1 MTQEEINAKTQEKVA
16 QIKSL
21 CAMLKIQVSAE
32 TAITEGGIIRNM
44 VYFLDTEKYDMGI
57 PTPKEMMPRDDGEVG
72 TSDEAPKV
80 I

>member
-1 MTQEEINAKTQEKVA
+1 MTQEEINAKTQEKVN

-57 PTPKEMMPRDDGEVG
+57 PTPEEMMPTPPDEVP
-72 TSDEAPKV
+72 TA
-80 I
+80 

>member
-57 PTPKEMMPRDDGEVG
+57 PTPAEMMP
-72 TSDEAPKV
+72 TPTDEIPTA
-80 I
+80 

>member
-21 CAMLKIQVSAE
+21 CSMLKIQISAE
-32 TAITEGGIIRNM
+32 QAIVEGGIIRNM

-57 PTPKEMMPRDDGEVG
+57 PTPKEMMPTGE
-72 TSDEAPKV
+72 TPTNTPDETTTA
-80 I
+80 